1 MLESYE
7 DVWALYLKSGTSLES
22 RRSRRRQAR
31 CSIASSVP
39 KMFLENPENVLSP
52 DRGTFWK
59 FHFRITIAIFWPIKP
74 SWCNS
79 PTLNFITWLSKRSAF
94 QAINKYK
101 KKWSRNLP
109 RSLFSGELKQ
119 QRQRWLRKRL
129 ISALKKWIY
138 VASKFIALIPS
149 RLIRQMHVGKFFWS
163 WILKDCI
170 KFRQEKDSCCL
181 VFPSSTDREIR
192 HFHVVVVQ

>member
-39 KMFLENPENVLSP
+39 KMFLVSPENVLSP

-59 FHFRITIAIFWPIKP
+59 FHLRITIAIFWPIKP
-74 SWCNS
+74 SWCDS
-79 PTLNFITWLSKRSAF
+79 PTLNFINWLSKRSAF

-101 KKWSRNLP
+101 KKWYRNLP

-119 QRQRWLRKRL
+119 QRQRWLRKRI

-138 VASKFIALIPS
+138 VAANFIALIPS
-149 RLIRQMHVGKFFWS
+149 RLIRQMLANFFGVE
-163 WILKDCI
+163 
-170 KFRQEKDSCCL
+170 F
-181 VFPSSTDREIR
+181 
-192 HFHVVVVQ
+192 